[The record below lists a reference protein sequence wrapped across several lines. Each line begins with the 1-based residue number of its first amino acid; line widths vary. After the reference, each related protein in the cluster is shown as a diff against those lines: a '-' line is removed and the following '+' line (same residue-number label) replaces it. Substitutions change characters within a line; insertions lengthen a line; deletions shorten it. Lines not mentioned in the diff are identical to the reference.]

1 MHKFKIG
8 DKVEIRQKEEIE
20 PSWDWD
26 EFAMCEFCG
35 AETEITKIIEVEER
49 DNRRHTYYLLAADRG
64 KYMWTDDMLK
74 PAAEDSVKITLD
86 DFVKRMH
93 IPVLP
98 TTLSCGCE
106 ELCEPMDKGML
117 AWSLYDF
124 LEDSGIGRV
133 VGEFTLN
140 VSDDDDELHATAE
153 LEGGRLMT
161 MEVLGVVD

>member
-1 MHKFKIG
+1 MGK
-8 DKVEIRQKEEIE
+8 
-20 PSWDWD
+20 
-26 EFAMCEFCG
+26 FCG
-35 AETEITKIIEVEER
+35 VETKIIGVDDLER
-49 DNRRHTYYLLAADRG
+49 YYTGRRSYYRLAADHG

-74 PAAEDSVKITLD
+74 PAAEDHVKITLD

-106 ELCEPMDKGML
+106 ELCEPIDKGML
-117 AWSLYDF
+117 AWNLYDF

-140 VSDDDDELHATAE
+140 VSDDDDELYATAE

-161 MEVLGVVD
+161 MEVLGMVD